1 MTHDDPCID
10 DILPVKDA
18 HFPYVKLPEGIHI
31 PHPRRPIEVGRA
43 DLLSAR
49 QEISRKRVVRRG
61 VARMIEKDGIIIIIS

>member
-10 DILPVKDA
+10 DILPVKDFKDA
-18 HFPYVKLPEGIHI
+18 HFPYVKLPEGIHL

-49 QEISRKRVVRRG
+49 QEISRKRVSAEG
-61 VARMIEKDGIIIIIS
+61 